1 MEKDIT
7 DVKFKDVSAQI
18 QATLAINIKPTES
31 HIKYSAKEHPDYSS
45 MVNKGGIN
53 SQNFGCRRCLWVP

>member
-31 HIKYSAKEHPDYSS
+31 HIKYLAKEHPDYSS
-45 MVNKGGIN
+45 HGEQRRNKL
-53 SQNFGCRRCLWVP
+53 SKFWL